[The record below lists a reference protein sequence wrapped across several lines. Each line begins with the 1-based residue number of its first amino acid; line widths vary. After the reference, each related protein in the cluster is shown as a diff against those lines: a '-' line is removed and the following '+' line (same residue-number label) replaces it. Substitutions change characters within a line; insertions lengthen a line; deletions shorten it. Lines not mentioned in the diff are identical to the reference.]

1 MVDDDL
7 RVGEGAGK
15 VQSVAELAG
24 IDHHVEGQIEPPQQ
38 AEAAPPRRILHQ
50 VGALGEAP
58 GRIPMPAQD
67 LADTAHVGLRAVGLQ
82 HRFRVRLLQARVGD
96 DPVGEA
102 ALVGD
107 ALQPAGLGGRV
118 VLQKTRLDM
127 DRLDQIYAGHVRQ
140 IVVEQIVADERRG
153 AAEHHLAG
161 AVGEPRIATGLEIP
175 EVMVGVDDRP
185 VIEAGHG
192 VLRFSLPARTMAAQ
206 GRT

>member
-1 MVDDDL
+1 
-7 RVGEGAGK
+7 
-15 VQSVAELAG
+15 
-24 IDHHVEGQIEPPQQ
+24 
-38 AEAAPPRRILHQ
+38 
-50 VGALGEAP
+50 
-58 GRIPMPAQD
+58 MPAQD
-67 LADTAHVGLRAVGLQ
+67 LADAAHVGLRAVGLQ

-153 AAEHHLAG
+153 AAEHHFAG
-161 AVGEPRIATGLEIP
+161 AVGEPGIATRAQVP
-175 EVMVGVDDRP
+175 EMMVGVDDRP

-192 VLRFSLPARTMAAQ
+192 VLRFSLSAHTMAAQ